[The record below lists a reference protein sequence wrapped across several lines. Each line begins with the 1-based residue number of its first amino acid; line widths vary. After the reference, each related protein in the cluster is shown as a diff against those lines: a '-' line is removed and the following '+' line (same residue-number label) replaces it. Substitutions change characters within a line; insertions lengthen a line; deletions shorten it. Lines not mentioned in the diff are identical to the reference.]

1 MTMSGE
7 GTPAAQDDAN
17 LVPAAGI
24 ARKEASRKLNLADET
39 ARMDAL
45 GIIHEPFES
54 GRARQ
59 IKHSSRL

>member
-1 MTMSGE
+1 
-7 GTPAAQDDAN
+7 